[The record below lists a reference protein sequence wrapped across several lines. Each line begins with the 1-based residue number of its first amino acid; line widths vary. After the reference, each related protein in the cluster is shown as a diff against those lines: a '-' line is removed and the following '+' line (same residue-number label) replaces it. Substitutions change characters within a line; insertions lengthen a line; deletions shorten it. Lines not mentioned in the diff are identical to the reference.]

1 MEARSESSPHDDRDS
16 DKDRRSLAPL
26 NRDEVDWAGAYRI
39 YCKLPACER
48 RVLDLLVGRCD
59 PKQIA
64 RKLQV
69 APATVRNQIA
79 SVKQKFNVDSLAEL
93 VGLITTALY
102 EEARRT

>member
-1 MEARSESSPHDDRDS
+1 MGASSESSPPDDPDG
-16 DKDRRSLAPL
+16 DKDLRPLAPL
-26 NRDEVDWAGAYRI
+26 NRGETNWDEVYRT

-48 RVLDLLVGRCD
+48 RVLDLLVGRCR

-69 APATVRNQIA
+69 SPATVRNQIA
-79 SVKQKFNVDSLAEL
+79 SVKQKFYVDSLAEL
-93 VGLITTALY
+93 VGLFTTALY